1 MAKNSNS
8 QISGTTAVVELKTVT
23 DIVGRYQCPGPH
35 ATVIMRVVLPGVR
48 GDDRQTRRHALQD
61 DLRHAGAD
69 DATIGHIDDALES
82 LDPRGIHVLLTAN
95 AESGAFCWLTNYEA
109 PSRIHVDAMPV
120 LIPALVELSDQ
131 APVICA
137 TVDNIGADL
146 FELGHVDMVGI
157 GTVTGE
163 EDSTE
168 RYGGRNRD
176 GYDRWAN
183 EVHNRNADLIAK
195 HLSDHAE
202 RAKARI
208 VVLSGNDGEI
218 SSVEHHLGHHR
229 FEVSTVQA
237 GARHDKEAPDRL
249 REAAVEAAQAERTRR
264 RNERVGRLKQELGQ
278 HDLAVAGHDKT
289 LEAINE
295 GSVETLFL
303 DVGKLEEM
311 GDSDSI
317 AKDALLFRGDVVI
330 APDLPTSDGVAALL
344 RYKST

>member
-1 MAKNSNS
+1 MAKNNNS
-8 QISGTTAVVELKTVT
+8 EIPDTTAVIELKTVT
-23 DIVGRYQCPGPH
+23 DIADRYQCPGPH

-61 DLRHAGAD
+61 DLRHHGAD
-69 DATIGHIDDALES
+69 DAMIGHIDDALES
-82 LDPRGIHVLLTAN
+82 LDPRGLHVLLTAN
-95 AESGAFCWLTNYEA
+95 AESGAFCWLTDYEA
-109 PSRIHVDAMPV
+109 PSGIRVNAMPV
-120 LIPALVELSDQ
+120 LLPVLTELSDR

-137 TVDNIGADL
+137 LVDNIGADL
-146 FELGHVDMVGI
+146 VELGHVDLVGI
-157 GTVTGE
+157 DTVAGE

-195 HLSDHAE
+195 HLSDHAD

-208 VVLSGNDGEI
+208 VLLSGNDGEI

-229 FEVSTVQA
+229 FAVSTVQA

-249 REAAVEAAQAERTRR
+249 REAAGEAAQSERTKRR
-264 RNERVGRLKQELGQ
+264 DERVGRLRQELGQ

-303 DVGKLEEM
+303 DAGKLEEM
-311 GDSDSI
+311 GDSDAI
-317 AKDALLFRGDVVI
+317 AKDALLFGGDVVI
-330 APDLPTSDGVAALL
+330 APDLPTDDGVAALL